1 MPGEI
6 NLRTDLDTTL
16 AELNKLSG
24 LTSVAADLNKLLSG
38 IYTKAEVDAAIHSAA
53 MLAATPL
60 AAGIEIQVG
69 DKQYVSAYNETGS
82 ATVVGE
88 VVILDY
94 ANDYGVKAIVV
105 ATKTFPVRIAIARA
119 IMADHVL
126 AWFQVG
132 GEAEAGVEGTDDVA
146 AGDFLEVLNTELAF
160 KKDGAARTT
169 NSGAVAVDVQAADS
183 IVVVTVRLI
192 NEQHLIAAT

>member
-1 MPGEI
+1 MGGPI
-6 NLRTDLDTTL
+6 NLRTDGVVIE

-24 LTSVAADLNKLLSG
+24 LTAVAADLNKLLSG
-38 IYTKAEVDAAIHSAA
+38 IYTKAELDAAIHSVA
-53 MLAATPL
+53 MLAAAPA

-69 DKQYVSAYNETGS
+69 DKQYISAYNETGS

-88 VVILDY
+88 VAILDY
-94 ANDYGVKAIVV
+94 ANTYGVKAIVV
-105 ATKTFPVRIAIARA
+105 ATKAFPVKTAISLAIA
-119 IMADHVL
+119 ADHVL
-126 AWFQVG
+126 GWYQVG
-132 GEAEAGVEGTDDVA
+132 GEAEAGVEGTAAVT

-169 NSGAVAVDVQAADS
+169 NSAAVAVDAQAAGS